1 MRHIRH
7 PCNVLAI
14 IALLLLIV
22 GVYRK
27 SAQVDD
33 PGWGADLPVSAAT
46 MATSNRAGQFLNRSG
61 TMTATRPAGA
71 LHTQPSTEAWLQAID
86 TILHQDGDA
95 SEKGKRMSQ
104 LYSHLPAE
112 LQTECAQHLVNF
124 STDTSPEPLLE
135 PLLSEKAN
143 ATAQSVLLLGLLQR
157 ADKVRLPAL
166 LKIASNPNHPRTGEA
181 LQYLQFLLEAD
192 HGLDWDRWQEAIQRR
207 IAESSVT
214 E

>member
-33 PGWGADLPVSAAT
+33 PGWGVDLPVNAAT
-46 MATSNRAGQFLNRSG
+46 TTSNRAAQFLNRSG
-61 TMTATRPAGA
+61 TLTATRPASA
-71 LHTQPSTEAWLQAID
+71 LHTQPSTEAWSQAID
-86 TILHQDGDA
+86 TILHEDGDV
-95 SEKGKRMSQ
+95 SEKAKRMSQ

-112 LQTECAQHLVNF
+112 LQTECAQHLVNC
-124 STDTSPEPLLE
+124 STDTAPEPLLE
-135 PLLSEKAN
+135 PLMSEKGN
-143 ATAQSVLLLGLLQR
+143 AAAQGVLLLGLLQR
-157 ADKVRLPAL
+157 TDKVRLPVL
-166 LKIASNPNHPRTGEA
+166 LKIASNANHPRTGEA

-192 HGLDWDRWQEAIQRR
+192 HGLDWDRWQEAVQRR
-207 IAESSVT
+207 IAESAVT

>member
-33 PGWGADLPVSAAT
+33 PGWGVDLPVSAAT
-46 MATSNRAGQFLNRSG
+46 MTTTSNRAAPILNRSG
-61 TMTATRPAGA
+61 TLTATRPASA
-71 LHTQPSTEAWLQAID
+71 LHTQPSAEAWSQAID
-86 TILHQDGDA
+86 TILHEDGDVT
-95 SEKGKRMSQ
+95 EKAKRMSQ

-135 PLLSEKAN
+135 PLLSEKGN
-143 ATAQSVLLLGLLQR
+143 ATAQGVLLLGLLQR
-157 ADKVRLPAL
+157 TDKIRLPVL
-166 LKIASNPNHPRTGEA
+166 LKIASNANHPHTSEA

-192 HGLDWDRWQEAIQRR
+192 HGLDWDRWAEAVHKR
-207 IAESSVT
+207 IAESAA

>member
-27 SAQVDD
+27 SAQIDD

-46 MATSNRAGQFLNRSG
+46 TTNAAAAFLNRAGTL
-61 TMTATRPAGA
+61 TATRPAST
-71 LHTQPSTEAWLQAID
+71 LHTQPSTEAWSSAMD
-86 TILHQDGDA
+86 TILSDDTEVNDKA
-95 SEKGKRMSQ
+95 KRMAQ

-124 STDTSPEPLLE
+124 STDDSPEALLE
-135 PLLSEKAN
+135 PLLSEKGN
-143 ATAQSVLLLGLLQR
+143 ATAQGVLLLGLLQR
-157 ADKVRLPAL
+157 ADKIRLPVL
-166 LKIASNPNHPRTGEA
+166 LKIASNPNHPRTNEA
-181 LQYLQFLLEAD
+181 LQYLEFLLEAD
-192 HGLDWDRWQEAIQRR
+192 HGLDWARWEEAVQKR
-207 IAESSVT
+207 ISESAAE

>member
-14 IALLLLIV
+14 IALLLLIL

-27 SAQVDD
+27 AAQIDD
-33 PGWGADLPVSAAT
+33 SSWGADLPVLAAT
-46 MATSNRAGQFLNRSG
+46 ATNRTPSFLNR
-61 TMTATRPAGA
+61 TATLTAARPASA
-71 LHTQPSTEAWLQAID
+71 LHTPPSEAAWSGAID
-86 TILHQDGDA
+86 TILRDESDVR
-95 SEKGKRMSQ
+95 EKSKRMAQ
-104 LYSHLPAE
+104 LYHHLPAS

-124 STDTSPEPLLE
+124 ATDASPEPIVE
-135 PLLSEKAN
+135 PLLSEHSN
-143 ATAQSVLLLGLLQR
+143 ATAQGVLLLGLLQR
-157 ADKVRLPAL
+157 ADKIRLPVL

-192 HGLDWDRWQEAIQRR
+192 HGLDWDRWQEAVQKR
-207 IAESSVT
+207 ISESSA

>member
-33 PGWGADLPVSAAT
+33 QGWGADLTVSAAT
-46 MATSNRAGQFLNRSG
+46 MTSNRAAPFLNRAG
-61 TMTATRPAGA
+61 TLTATRPASA
-71 LHTQPSTEAWLQAID
+71 LHTQPSREAWSQAID
-86 TILHQDGDA
+86 TILHEDGDV
-95 SEKGKRMSQ
+95 SEKAKRMSQ
-104 LYSHLPAE
+104 LYTHLPAD

-124 STDTSPEPLLE
+124 STDASPEPLLE

-143 ATAQSVLLLGLLQR
+143 STAQGVLLLGLLQR
-157 ADKVRLPAL
+157 ADKIRLPVL
-166 LKIASNPNHPRTGEA
+166 VKIASNPNHPLTSEA

-192 HGLDWDRWQEAIQRR
+192 HGLDWDRWQEAVQRR
-207 IAESSVT
+207 IAESAA

>member
-14 IALLLLIV
+14 IALLLLMV

-27 SAQVDD
+27 SAQVDA
-33 PGWGADLPVSAAT
+33 GWGADLPVFAAT
-46 MATSNRAGQFLNRSG
+46 TTSNRAAAFLNRSG
-61 TMTATRPAGA
+61 TLTATRPASA
-71 LHTQPSTEAWLQAID
+71 LHTQPSTEAWSQAID
-86 TILHQDGDA
+86 TILHEDGEV
-95 SEKGKRMSQ
+95 SEKAKRMSQ

-143 ATAQSVLLLGLLQR
+143 ATAQGVLLLGLLQR
-157 ADKVRLPAL
+157 ADKVRLPVL

-192 HGLDWDRWQEAIQRR
+192 HGLDWDRWQETVQKR
-207 IAESSVT
+207 ISESSAK
-214 E
+214 

>member
-14 IALLLLIV
+14 IALLLLMV

-27 SAQVDD
+27 SAQVDA
-33 PGWGADLPVSAAT
+33 GWGADLPVFAAT
-46 MATSNRAGQFLNRSG
+46 TTSNRAAAFLNRSG
-61 TMTATRPAGA
+61 TLTATRPASA
-71 LHTQPSTEAWLQAID
+71 LHTQPSAEAWLQAID
-86 TILHQDGDA
+86 TILHEDGDVT
-95 SEKGKRMSQ
+95 EKAKRMSQ

-135 PLLSEKAN
+135 PLLNEKGN
-143 ATAQSVLLLGLLQR
+143 ATAQGVLLLGLLQR
-157 ADKVRLPAL
+157 ADKVRLPVL
-166 LKIASNPNHPRTGEA
+166 VKIASNPNHPLTGQA
-181 LQYLQFLLEAD
+181 LQYLQFLLETD
-192 HGLDWDRWQEAIQRR
+192 HGLDWDRWQEAVQRR
-207 IAESSVT
+207 IAESAA

>member
-33 PGWGADLPVSAAT
+33 PGWGVDLPVFAAT
-46 MATSNRAGQFLNRSG
+46 TNSNRTTPFLSRSG
-61 TMTATRPAGA
+61 TLTATRPASA
-71 LHTQPSTEAWLQAID
+71 LHTQPSTEAWSQAID
-86 TILHQDGDA
+86 AILHEDGDV
-95 SEKGKRMSQ
+95 SERAKRMSQ

-124 STDTSPEPLLE
+124 STDASPEPLVE
-135 PLLSEKAN
+135 PLLSEKSN
-143 ATAQSVLLLGLLQR
+143 ATAQGVLLLGLLQR
-157 ADKVRLPAL
+157 ADKVRLPVL
-166 LKIASNPNHPRTGEA
+166 LKIASNPNHPLTGEA
-181 LQYLQFLLEAD
+181 LQYLQFLLEVD

-207 IAESSVT
+207 IAESAVT

>member
-14 IALLLLIV
+14 IALLLLVV

-27 SAQVDD
+27 AAQVDD

-46 MATSNRAGQFLNRSG
+46 LSNRTTASFLNR
-61 TMTATRPAGA
+61 TATLTATRSASA
-71 LHTQPSTEAWLQAID
+71 LHTPPSEEAWSGAID
-86 TILHQDGDA
+86 GILRDESDV
-95 SEKGKRMSQ
+95 SEKAKRMAQ
-104 LYSHLPAE
+104 LYHHLPAN

-124 STDTSPEPLLE
+124 ASDASPDPILE
-135 PLLSEKAN
+135 PLLSETSN
-143 ATAQSVLLLGLLQR
+143 PTAQGVLLLGLLQR
-157 ADKVRLPAL
+157 ADKIRLPVL
-166 LKIASNPNHPRTGEA
+166 LKIASNANHPRTVEA

-192 HGLDWDRWQEAIQRR
+192 HGLDWDRWQEAVQRR
-207 IAESSVT
+207 LNESP

>member
-33 PGWGADLPVSAAT
+33 PGWGIDLPVSAAT
-46 MATSNRAGQFLNRSG
+46 TTSNRAAAFLNRSG
-61 TMTATRPAGA
+61 TLTAIRPASA
-71 LHTQPSTEAWLQAID
+71 LHTAPSTEAWSQAID
-86 TILHQDGDA
+86 TILHEDGDA
-95 SEKGKRMSQ
+95 SEKAKRMSQ
-104 LYSHLPAE
+104 LYSHLPE
-112 LQTECAQHLVNF
+112 KLQTECAQHLVNF
-124 STDTSPEPLLE
+124 STDASPEPLIE
-135 PLLSEKAN
+135 PLLGEKAN
-143 ATAQSVLLLGLLQR
+143 ATAQGVLLLGLLQR
-157 ADKVRLPAL
+157 VDKVRLPVL
-166 LKIASNPNHPRTGEA
+166 LKIASNPNHPLTGEA

-192 HGLDWDRWQEAIQRR
+192 HGLDWDRWQEAVQRR
-207 IAESSVT
+207 LADSAVT

>member
-33 PGWGADLPVSAAT
+33 AGWGADLPVSAAT
-46 MATSNRAGQFLNRSG
+46 ITSNRAAAFLKRSG
-61 TMTATRPAGA
+61 TLTATRPASA
-71 LHTQPSTEAWLQAID
+71 LHSQPSTEAWSQAID
-86 TILHQDGDA
+86 TILHEDGDA
-95 SEKGKRMSQ
+95 SEKAKRMSQ

-124 STDTSPEPLLE
+124 STDNSPEPLLE
-135 PLLSEKAN
+135 PLLSEKGD
-143 ATAQSVLLLGLLQR
+143 ATAQGVLLLGLLQR
-157 ADKVRLPAL
+157 ADKVRLPVL
-166 LKIASNPNHPRTGEA
+166 LKIAANPNHPRTGEA

-192 HGLDWDRWQEAIQRR
+192 HGLDWDRWLEAIQRR
-207 IAESSVT
+207 LAESTVAV

>member
-33 PGWGADLPVSAAT
+33 PGWGVDLPVSAAT
-46 MATSNRAGQFLNRSG
+46 MTTSNRAAPFLNRSG
-61 TMTATRPAGA
+61 TMTATRPVSA
-71 LHTQPSTEAWLQAID
+71 LHTQPSKETWSQAID
-86 TILHQDGDA
+86 TILHEDGDV
-95 SEKGKRMSQ
+95 SEKAKRMAQ

-124 STDTSPEPLLE
+124 STDASPEPLLE
-135 PLLSEKAN
+135 PLLNEKAN
-143 ATAQSVLLLGLLQR
+143 ATAQGVLLLGLLQR
-157 ADKVRLPAL
+157 ADKVRLPVL

-192 HGLDWDRWQEAIQRR
+192 HGLDWDRWEEVVQRR
-207 IAESSVT
+207 IAESTVI